1 VVKPQ
6 LHRHFAGTVDA
17 EPGYP
22 RASFSVAHAPSP
34 RLGLELDSSLIEPT
48 AKLERRL
55 ATVIDG
61 RAGILADVV
70 GLEWRV
76 FEGRRLFDAAELLQ

>member
-22 RASFSVAHAPSP
+22 RASRTPPAP

-55 ATVIDG
+55 ATAIDG